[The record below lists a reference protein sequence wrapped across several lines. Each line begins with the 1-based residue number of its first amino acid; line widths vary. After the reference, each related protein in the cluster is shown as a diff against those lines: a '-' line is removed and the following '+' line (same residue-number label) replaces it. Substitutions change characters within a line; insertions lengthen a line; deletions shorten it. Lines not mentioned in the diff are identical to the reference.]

1 MKVLLA
7 QSAGF
12 CFGVK
17 RALDT
22 VEREIEKADGRPIY
36 TYGPIIHN
44 EIVVDDLKARGVRVM
59 DENCDLDRLEKGTV
73 IIRSHGVS
81 SRVMEELKQDGFDV
95 VDATCPFV
103 LKIHR
108 VVNEYAKKGYHII
121 ITGNR
126 EHPEVEGIIGWIPGD
141 DYEVIGSREEAEA
154 IDLPPDRKICLVSQT
169 TFNYKKF
176 EELVEII
183 ENKGYSIFCLNT
195 ICSATAERQNEA
207 AAVADKVDVMIV
219 IGGKHSSNSQKLY
232 EICKEINPRT
242 FFIQSR
248 DDLDLSVIE
257 SIDSV
262 GITAGASTPQKI
274 IQEVQETCQN
284 RALRKC

>member
-1 MKVLLA
+1 MKVILA

-17 RALDT
+17 RALET
-22 VEREIEKADGRPIY
+22 VEREINKDDGCPIY

-44 EIVVDDLKARGVRVM
+44 EIVVDDLKARGVNVM
-59 DENCDLDRLEKGTV
+59 DEDCDLDQMDKGTV

-81 SRVMEELKQDGFDV
+81 SEVMDRLKDHGFDT

-141 DYEVIGSREEAEA
+141 DYEVISTKEEAESLS
-154 IDLPPDRKICLVSQT
+154 LPLDRKICLVSQT

-242 FFIQSR
+242 YFIQSR
-248 DDLDLSVIE
+248 DDLDLSAIE

>member
-81 SRVMEELKQDGFDV
+81 SRVMEELREDGFDV

-126 EHPEVEGIIGWIPGD
+126 EHPEVEGFIGWIPGD

-154 IDLPPDRKICLVSQT
+154 IDLPLDRKICLVSQT